1 MKYSVN
7 IVYLVYMLYLLMF
20 WSLYSD
26 KNVFTDQ
33 KLRHASHSTFS
44 AAPES
49 FSTPLSWGSTL
60 SFSWLAEN
68 VTTGGRVKIWLFAR
82 WAKLAWASWMD
93 RFSPL
98 GVAVS
103 SLNDALTT
111 TAPCLLEA
119 RASDLIFSSPWK
131 FLASTRRAYEY
142 FFFAA
147 FEKHGFSH
155 ESSRVHEVSI

>member
-68 VTTGGRVKIWLFAR
+68 VATGNAWKSDSLRDEPSWLELAEWTGSALSESLCHLLMMHWPLRLRVFWKLEPLIWFSLLPENSRFSDFIEASRVKKKMVTI
-82 WAKLAWASWMD
+82 
-93 RFSPL
+93 
-98 GVAVS
+98 
-103 SLNDALTT
+103 
-111 TAPCLLEA
+111 
-119 RASDLIFSSPWK
+119 
-131 FLASTRRAYEY
+131 
-142 FFFAA
+142 
-147 FEKHGFSH
+147 
-155 ESSRVHEVSI
+155 